1 MSDLL
6 TYLIQN
12 CLHDPKGDARIDIS
26 SKELEGKFE
35 PSQIA
40 YLKDQGLLET
50 APVPTFL
57 RCSECGRSCTA
68 EVIRESGNY
77 FLFCEDYSSRRLLN
91 LKELERGRLSL
102 SGLGSFIADKLRCAF
117 RGNPTENGI
126 EICLNQGFLYCLNKT
141 YGGWVVQIENAQ
153 LSLVDLFYWRKGQL
167 LINKKNLSE
176 TLAGVKE
183 YKPPERKWTD
193 VKLIDLLEEHA
204 ALKGRGEFAPTKI
217 LAKQHNLSE
226 SQIKRLLTQARK
238 IGKN

>member
-50 APVPTFL
+50 APVP
-57 RCSECGRSCTA
+57 
-68 EVIRESGNY
+68 
-77 FLFCEDYSSRRLLN
+77 
-91 LKELERGRLSL
+91 L